1 MSPIGRG
8 LKFGR
13 YVDSSSGSFDVRGGG
28 QNGANGRICH
38 LDAPAHKAKKET
50 SKENPLVFR
59 DPNGKDWG
67 VSVGQLLLPC
77 RFSVFDI
84 AFCFGAKIGKQL
96 NG

>member
-1 MSPIGRG
+1 MCVGGESEWRQWQDLPPWRASPQ
-8 LKFGR
+8 
-13 YVDSSSGSFDVRGGG
+13 SE
-28 QNGANGRICH
+28 
-38 LDAPAHKAKKET
+38 KKT

-67 VSVGQLLLPC
+67 VSVGQLLFPC

-84 AFCFGAKIGKQL
+84 AFCYGAKQM